1 VILIQL
7 LLPTTF
13 PKGTASQDATAAL
26 AETRRELAETFDG
39 LTAYVRSP
47 AKGVWTAPDGHTEQD
62 DVVMVEV
69 VTDRFDRA
77 WWRAYVDRLATR
89 FRQEAVHVR
98 AMPIELLDEEA
109 R

>member
-1 VILIQL
+1 MVLIQL

-13 PKGTASQDATAAL
+13 PNGSASQDAMAAL
-26 AETRRELAETFDG
+26 AETRRELSEAFDG

-69 VTDRFDRA
+69 VTDRFDRL
-77 WWRAYVDRLATR
+77 WWRTYAERLATR
-89 FRQEAVHVR
+89 FRQEIVHVR

-109 R
+109 Q